1 MTGTGLK
8 ALNWSYCTNGF
19 SGHRLHEAL
28 EILSELGYTGAAI
41 TLDHGHLD
49 PFAPGLSAQVSRIAG
64 LLDRLGMNAVVETGG
79 RYTLDPRRKHHPTLI
94 SDGAER
100 RAGFLNQAMR
110 IAADLG
116 APVVHLWSGIRPED
130 LPEEAAWDRLAR
142 QCEGLLAAA
151 DRLGVMLGFEPE
163 PGMLVEDLAGFDRLR
178 AMVGGHPR
186 FGLTL
191 DVGHCQC
198 LEPDD
203 PPDCVRR
210 ALPYLV
216 HVQIEDMRRGVHEHL
231 EFGAGEID
239 FPPVLAALAGY
250 RGQVAVEL
258 ARHSHAAPQI
268 ARRSIG
274 FLRTAHDQLG
284 EKGTGQHGRDGDS
297 GGGVAGVGA
306 VEGGG

>member
-1 MTGTGLK
+1 MTGTGVK
-8 ALNWSYCTNGF
+8 APALNWAYCTNGF

-28 EILSELGYTGAAI
+28 VILSELGYTGAAI

-49 PFAPGLSAQVSRIAG
+49 PYAPGLTAEVNRIAG
-64 LLDRLGMNAVVETGG
+64 LLDRLGLNAVIETGG

-94 SDGAER
+94 SEDAER
-100 RAGFLNQAMR
+100 RVGFLSQAMR

-116 APVVHLWSGIRPED
+116 APVVHLWSGVKPED
-130 LPEEAAWDRLAR
+130 VPEETAWARLAR
-142 QCEGLLAAA
+142 QCEELLTTA
-151 DRLGVMLGFEPE
+151 DRLGITLGFEPE
-163 PGMLVEDLAGFDRLR
+163 PGMLVEDLAGFEGLR
-178 AMVGGHPR
+178 AMLGDHPR

-191 DVGHCQC
+191 DIGHCRC

-203 PPDCVRR
+203 VPACVRR

-231 EFGAGEID
+231 EFGEGEID

-258 ARHSHAAPQI
+258 ARHCHAAPQV
-268 ARRSIG
+268 ARRSID
-274 FLRTAHDQLG
+274 FLRTASQEG
-284 EKGTGQHGRDGDS
+284 RRQYGRDGAA
-297 GGGVAGVGA
+297 GGGVAGAGA
-306 VEGGG
+306 VAGRG